1 MLLTAEFVETEAV
14 SKAVTSLTAEGFS
27 GDEIELFS
35 DVPVQLPPGVLDRRS
50 RISLMAVLGAVVNAS
65 LATAFIYFTQ
75 HNYPLVTGGMPIF
88 TGWSIGIVTGEMVGA
103 GAVAGTILM
112 LLWEGGLLI
121 PRKRSGPPPALKPGS
136 VFVQVSCPDGRSVRA
151 AGCLTKAG
159 AVDIQEHREGR

>member
-14 SKAVTSLTAEGFS
+14 SKAVKSLTAEGFS

-35 DVPVQLPPGVLDRRS
+35 DVPVLLPPGVLDRRS
-50 RISLMAVLGAVVNAS
+50 RISLMAVLGAAVNAS
-65 LATAFIYFTQ
+65 LATAFIYYTQ
-75 HNYPLVTGGMPIF
+75 HNYPIVTGGMPIF

-112 LLWEGGLLI
+112 LLWEGRLLFR
-121 PRKRSGPPPALKPGS
+121 RKRSGPPPVLKPGS
-136 VFVQVSCPDGRSVRA
+136 VFVQVSCLDGQSVRA

-159 AVDIQEHREGR
+159 AVEIQEHREGR